1 MASAPLEHS
10 MRRPPEHW
18 KPAFRGPPWTLSE
31 VDAAPPVERI
41 RAAAGVAA

>member
-18 KPAFRGPPWTLSE
+18 KPAFRGPQRMVSE
-31 VDAAPPVERI
+31 AGAALPIERI